1 MTKKGAAMASYHL
14 AVKTVSRSSGRSATA
29 AAAYRAGV
37 EIVDERTGLA
47 HDYTRKQGVEH
58 RELVLPDGAPE
69 WTADRAALWNA
80 AELAETRKNS
90 TVAREFEVALPAEL
104 DSNQRRELVLSF
116 AREISERHGVAIDV
130 AIHAPHRDG
139 DQRNHHAH
147 LLATTRR
154 LEPKGLGE
162 KSRELDQ
169 KQSGAVERWR
179 ERWAELQN
187 HSLELAGVA
196 ERVDHR
202 SFKRQGIEAEPELKQ
217 GPAVTAMERRAESQ
231 ASREGRSYEPVT
243 AVGAHNAMMKER
255 RTLRQFIERGNEWL
269 KQHGVDVQAIAQSA
283 AERIQALQERLSGR
297 AVATNPNVSL
307 AAERLRGKVSEMPER
322 LREIEA
328 QKERDREQDRKKD
341 RGGPQR

>member
-1 MTKKGAAMASYHL
+1 MASYHL

-37 EIVDERTGLA
+37 EIMDERTGLV

-58 RELVLPDGAPE
+58 RQLILPDAAPE
-69 WTADRAALWNA
+69 WAADRAALWNA

-90 TVAREFEVALPAEL
+90 TVAREFEVALPTEL
-104 DSNQRRELVLSF
+104 DNNQRRELVLSF
-116 AREISERHGVAIDV
+116 AREISERHGVAVDV

-169 KQSGAVERWR
+169 KQSGEVERWR

-187 HSLELAGVA
+187 YSLELSGVA

-202 SFKRQGIEAEPELKQ
+202 SFKRQGLEREPEFKQ
-217 GPAVTAMERRAESQ
+217 GPAVTAMERRAERQ
-231 ASREGRSYEPVT
+231 ASREGRSYQPVT
-243 AVGAHNAMMKER
+243 TVGSHNAAMKEK
-255 RTLRQFIERGNEWL
+255 RTLREFIERGNDWL
-269 KQHGVDVQAIAQSA
+269 KQHGVDVRAIAQSA
-283 AERIQALQERLSGR
+283 SERIQALQERLSGR
-297 AVATNPNVSL
+297 AAATSPNVSL

-322 LREIEA
+322 PREIEA
-328 QKERDREQDRKKD
+328 QKERNREQHRSKD